1 MDAITTNQ
9 ASQMLDS
16 LLESVTNNVEPMI
29 ICNDMG
35 NKAVL
40 MSLDEF
46 NSWQETLYLLSNP
59 ANAEHLYQSIR
70 EVKFGNTFEK
80 ELIIE

>member
-9 ASQMLDS
+9 ASQMLNS

-59 ANAEHLYQSIR
+59 VNAEHLYQSIR